1 MNVNAKLP
9 LTQYPPVTP
18 NGYSTVIKHRQVPP
32 EVPKALRVKDE
43 PESADSAK
51 SAAADESNETGIT
64 DAEKQYFEN
73 LFPGAAGDIR
83 SYAPYSRNGMKQS
96 GAVGS
101 LVDVKG

>member
-1 MNVNAKLP
+1 MNVNTKLP
-9 LTQYPPVTP
+9 LTQYSPVTP

-43 PESADSAK
+43 SENATSAK
-51 SAAADESNETGIT
+51 TAAAEELNGSEIT

-83 SYAPYSRNGMKQS
+83 SYSPYSRNGIKQS
-96 GAVGS
+96 GTVGS
-101 LVDVKG
+101 LLDVKG